1 MISLE
6 QQLAD
11 YGQLQD
17 ELFGPISIDE
27 ISSPIVP
34 PGTVGI
40 GNRPP
45 QTRLGRGIGWAVAAF
60 VVVVLAVGGMYYA
73 FRGSDGQVVDQTTV
87 PTPTTILAPE
97 PESPVS
103 GSMWPQSNLE
113 EVREAQERADAGDA
127 DYVWQLDTDC
137 LPFTLYVLSLQAAG

>member
-34 PGTVGI
+34 PGTVGV

-60 VVVVLAVGGMYYA
+60 VVVVLAVGGMYYG
-73 FRGSDGQVVDQTTV
+73 FRGNDGQVVDQTTV
-87 PTPTTILAPE
+87 LTSTTILAPE

-127 DYVWQLDTDC
+127 DYTWQL
-137 LPFTLYVLSLQAAG
+137 